1 MFFFFKQKTAY
12 EMRISDWSSDVCSS
26 DLCQGLIEIL
36 PDLLVMVDRCSVLAF
51 AGLRHQ
57 QLPILLDIG
66 PVLDRLEDR
75 PEVGVEVRQSLILG
89 ADVGIEFVN
98 VVEIEAALRAFSEVL
113 IFRERGIQRLQDSSI
128 VDEQTVL
135 LLLMQPVHTGDGLD
149 QIMLF
154 ELLVDVK
161 DSIARLFR
169 IAARGSVSFAMF
181 LIWRKWSSENSSSR
195 HCAQNFRGVLVVP

>member
-1 MFFFFKQKTAY
+1 
-12 EMRISDWSSDVCSS
+12 MRISDWSSDVCSS
-26 DLCQGLIEIL
+26 DL
-36 PDLLVMVDRCSVLAF
+36 
-51 AGLRHQ
+51 
-57 QLPILLDIG
+57 
-66 PVLDRLEDR
+66 
-75 PEVGVEVRQSLILG
+75 
-89 ADVGIEFVN
+89 
-98 VVEIEAALRAFSEVL
+98 
-113 IFRERGIQRLQDSSI
+113 DSSI

-181 LIWRKWSSENSSSR
+181 LIWRNWSSENSSSR
-195 HCAQNFRGVLVVP
+195 HCAQNFRGVLVVPDRPSGLPLDRRR

>member
-1 MFFFFKQKTAY
+1 
-12 EMRISDWSSDVCSS
+12 MRISDWSSDVCSS
-26 DLCQGLIEIL
+26 DL
-36 PDLLVMVDRCSVLAF
+36 
-51 AGLRHQ
+51 
-57 QLPILLDIG
+57 
-66 PVLDRLEDR
+66 
-75 PEVGVEVRQSLILG
+75 
-89 ADVGIEFVN
+89 
-98 VVEIEAALRAFSEVL
+98 
-113 IFRERGIQRLQDSSI
+113 QRLQDSSI

-195 HCAQNFRGVLVVP
+195 HCAQNFRGVLVRSEEHTSELQSLMSIP

>member
-1 MFFFFKQKTAY
+1 MHVIFVLFCGDAMLVVCTSFFFL
-12 EMRISDWSSDVCSS
+12 SSRRRHTRCA
-26 DLCQGLIEIL
+26 
-36 PDLLVMVDRCSVLAF
+36 LVTGVQTCA
-51 AGLRHQ
+51 
-57 QLPILLDIG
+57 LPI
-66 PVLDRLEDR
+66 V
-75 PEVGVEVRQSLILG
+75 
-89 ADVGIEFVN
+89 
-98 VVEIEAALRAFSEVL
+98 
-113 IFRERGIQRLQDSSI
+113 
-128 VDEQTVL
+128 
-135 LLLMQPVHTGDGLD
+135 MQPVHTGDGLD

>member
-1 MFFFFKQKTAY
+1 
-12 EMRISDWSSDVCSS
+12 
-26 DLCQGLIEIL
+26 
-36 PDLLVMVDRCSVLAF
+36 MVDRCSVLAF

-113 IFRERGIQRLQDSSI
+113 IFRERGIQRLQDSSRS
-128 VDEQTVL
+128 EEHTSELQS
-135 LLLMQPVHTGDGLD
+135 LM
-149 QIMLF
+149 
-154 ELLVDVK
+154 
-161 DSIARLFR
+161 R
-169 IAARGSVSFAMF
+169 ISYAVFC
-181 LIWRKWSSENSSSR
+181 LNTKNRKERNNNTINSHITITYTITAS
-195 HCAQNFRGVLVVP
+195 AYNTTT

>member
-1 MFFFFKQKTAY
+1 MVFGFFFFKQKTAY

-26 DLCQGLIEIL
+26 DLFVLCNLSLGDRRVLEERTRSQSEFQTHAVSCQGLIEIL

-89 ADVGIEFVN
+89 AVVGIVFVN
-98 VVEIEAALRAFSEVL
+98 VVEHEAALL
-113 IFRERGIQRLQDSSI
+113 
-128 VDEQTVL
+128 
-135 LLLMQPVHTGDGLD
+135 
-149 QIMLF
+149 
-154 ELLVDVK
+154 
-161 DSIARLFR
+161 
-169 IAARGSVSFAMF
+169 
-181 LIWRKWSSENSSSR
+181 
-195 HCAQNFRGVLVVP
+195 